1 MEEGAYLEANCQTTE
16 TAPPKP
22 VVRQGG
28 GLKVEMAAGII
39 PARYGI
45 DPVPGEAAGHYPR
58 KTNDINGFTREPGGP
73 GCLSEVIVATDDER
87 ILKACADL
95 GIPAR
100 MTSAAHGSGTDRVAE
115 VARELDAGLI
125 VNIQGDEPVLDPGAI
140 DALVE
145 ALQDPS
151 VVMAS
156 LMTRVKDAAAFE
168 DLNRVKVVV
177 DKDRNALY
185 FSRTPIPCRAPDG
198 FLPAYR
204 HLRLQEGIPF
214 PLLRPPS
221 FASSRKPRGWS
232 SSGPWRTGTGSGW
245 SKPRIRP

>member
-1 MEEGAYLEANCQTTE
+1 
-16 TAPPKP
+16 
-22 VVRQGG
+22 
-28 GLKVEMAAGII
+28 MAAGII
-39 PARYGI
+39 PARYASSRF
-45 DPVPGEAAGHYPR
+45 PGKPLATILGKQMISIVYERAR
-58 KTNDINGFTREPGGP
+58 RSRL
-73 GCLSEVIVATDDER
+73 LSEVLVATDDER

-100 MTSAAHGSGTDRVAE
+100 MTSAAHGSGTDRAAE

-198 FLPAYR
+198 FFQHIGIYGYR
-204 HLRLQEGIPF
+204 KEFLFRFCAL
-214 PLLRPPS
+214 PPS
-221 FASSRKPRGWS
+221 ELEKAERLEQLRALENGY
-232 SSGPWRTGTGSGW
+232 
-245 SKPRIRP
+245 RIRMVETAHSTLSVDTPRDIIEVEKYLREKGHD